1 MRKNNIKIDYD
12 DFKIAI
18 SNFVHNKGAL
28 IRLEIDNFNLK
39 EIVEKIRSKCKFLK
53 LQSKLEAAIKHLN
66 EFNDINE
73 LRINIKYKIE
83 GLFHCLGITKDYV
96 NKDVLKNINVYA
108 FIRTN
113 NLQKIFVNRIFKN
126 NKDSNIKTIAKKIKA
141 FISYFKEIE
150 DTFND
155 VKIFSVI
162 EYVKYIGCYCFE
174 RNKNIMVVNT
184 NTWNCSYDHIFCN
197 CHIRSLRQE
206 NNINSYSN
214 SKKIIYKNFAWENT
228 RKQ

>member
-1 MRKNNIKIDYD
+1 MRKNNIKINYD
-12 DFKIAI
+12 DLKIAI

-39 EIVEKIRSKCKFLK
+39 EITEKIRSKCKFLK

-66 EFNDINE
+66 EFDDINE
-73 LRINIKYKIE
+73 LRINIKYEIE

-96 NKDVLKNINVYA
+96 NKDVLKNINVYS

-184 NTWNCSYDHIFCN
+184 NT
-197 CHIRSLRQE
+197 
-206 NNINSYSN
+206 
-214 SKKIIYKNFAWENT
+214 
-228 RKQ
+228 